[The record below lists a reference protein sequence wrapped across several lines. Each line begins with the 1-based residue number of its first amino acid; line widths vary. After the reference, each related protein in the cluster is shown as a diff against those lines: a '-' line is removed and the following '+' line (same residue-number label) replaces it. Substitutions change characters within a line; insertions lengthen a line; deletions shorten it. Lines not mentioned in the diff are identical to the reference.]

1 MPREASI
8 TQNDITRAAI
18 RLLRKG
24 QHPSAQKVRTELG
37 DRGSLSTIH
46 EGLKAWRESLND
58 SDLDVLPAEM
68 PKELGA
74 PIEDFF
80 NACMAIAESQLA
92 EHRRKAN
99 AEIEKAAAEAR
110 QAVSRM
116 EDLQGYAKELET
128 KLDGRIEQI
137 DQLKAQNDEIRQQRL
152 EASNLAQQNADR
164 IDSLM
169 SARDND
175 RKVHE
180 REVDELKRGFERDK
194 EALLQRIKITE
205 DNAAADARKSEK
217 QLDYWILEVDN
228 ERTRAKAQAE
238 KDEHAIKRLENE
250 LFIARKKEDAMS
262 MKISKTETALM
273 AAQDSVESLER
284 QVTELVENIDA
295 VTQKK
300 ERIVQQLQDAESRIQ
315 EQQATIQDLT
325 RKIAVQEAGKAD
337 GSTS

>member
-1 MPREASI
+1 M
-8 TQNDITRAAI
+8 
-18 RLLRKG
+18 
-24 QHPSAQKVRTELG
+24 KV
-37 DRGSLSTIH
+37 
-46 EGLKAWRESLND
+46 
-58 SDLDVLPAEM
+58 
-68 PKELGA
+68 
-74 PIEDFF
+74 
-80 NACMAIAESQLA
+80 
-92 EHRRKAN
+92 
-99 AEIEKAAAEAR
+99 
-110 QAVSRM
+110 
-116 EDLQGYAKELET
+116 
-128 KLDGRIEQI
+128 
-137 DQLKAQNDEIRQQRL
+137 QNDEIRQQRL

-238 KDEHAIKRLENE
+238 KDEHTIKRLENE

-284 QVTELVENIDA
+284 QVTELVENIGA
-295 VTQKK
+295 VTQEK
-300 ERIVQQLQDAESRIQ
+300 ERVVQQLQDAESRIE
-315 EQQATIQDLT
+315 EQQATIQDMT
-325 RKIAVQEAGKAD
+325 RKIDVQEAGKAD